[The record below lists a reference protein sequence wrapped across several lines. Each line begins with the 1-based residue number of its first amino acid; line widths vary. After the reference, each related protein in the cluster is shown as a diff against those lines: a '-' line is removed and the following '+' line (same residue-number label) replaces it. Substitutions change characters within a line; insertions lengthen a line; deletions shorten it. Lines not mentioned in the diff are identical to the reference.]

1 MREEYEQMEL
11 DTRTALDAAIEAVA
25 KDSIQTVLELSL
37 IHISE
42 PTRL

>member
-25 KDSIQTVLELSL
+25 KDSIQTVLEM
-37 IHISE
+37 I
-42 PTRL
+42 